1 MIVIKDVLWLRV
13 NVCDACLVLHNKHIQ
28 STTLMEKSS
37 ALRCVTDWSDTG
49 SGAIAVR
56 LF

>member
-13 NVCDACLVLHNKHIQ
+13 NVCDACLVFHNKHIQ
-28 STTLMEKSS
+28 STILMEKSS